1 MNATTAPAGASSA
14 MLEVPMLEIAG
25 LRAGHGAVTVIEGL
39 SLAIAEREAVAL
51 LGPNGAGKSTLVMAI
66 AGTLRNRAG
75 TVRFAGADLIR
86 LPPHR
91 IVARG
96 IAVVPEG
103 RRIFA
108 PLSVDDNLHLG
119 AVRLPASRGRAAEC
133 LERVFTLFPR
143 LAERRR
149 QRAGTLSGGEQQ
161 MLAIGRALMSAPLL
175 LLLDEPFLG
184 LAPKIVDEILATLV
198 ALRSQGL
205 TVLLVEQ
212 KTDLALDFCERA
224 YVMQKG
230 RIVRE
235 GACAELAADAT
246 LSADYFALPPS

>member
-1 MNATTAPAGASSA
+1 MTGAAA
-14 MLEVPMLEIAG
+14 MLEVAG
-25 LRAGHGAVTVIEGL
+25 LRAGHGAVMVIDGL
-39 SLAIAEREAVAL
+39 SLAVAEREAVAL

-75 TVRFAGADLIR
+75 AVRFAGADLIR

-96 IAVVPEG
+96 VATVPEG

-108 PLSVDDNLHLG
+108 PLTVIDNLRLG
-119 AVRLPASRGRAAEC
+119 AVRLPPSRGREADAMD
-133 LERVFTLFPR
+133 RVFALFPR
-143 LAERRR
+143 LAERRE

-175 LLLDEPFLG
+175 LLLGEPFLG
-184 LAPKIVDEILATLV
+184 LAPKVVDEILATLV
-198 ALRSQGL
+198 ALRAQGL

-212 KTDLALDFCERA
+212 KTELALSFCDRA

-235 GACAELAADAT
+235 GPCAALAADAT
-246 LSADYFALPPS
+246 LSADYFALPPA